1 MAAVVGGGPQDEIPE
16 ADAVEQGR
24 AVDFDD
30 EAGLD
35 TAYLPTSAAAPATET
50 PAKPTSST
58 KPSSFR
64 SPTTKKSTG
73 SRRRRAG
80 IIDA

>member
-35 TAYLPTSAAAPATET
+35 TAYLSGGAGDRDASEAD
-50 PAKPTSST
+50 SST

-64 SPTTKKSTG
+64 SPTTKKYD
-73 SRRRRAG
+73 R
-80 IIDA
+80 

>member
-35 TAYLPTSAAAPATET
+35 NLS
-50 PAKPTSST
+50 
-58 KPSSFR
+58 
-64 SPTTKKSTG
+64 G
-73 SRRRRAG
+73 GAG
-80 IIDA
+80 DRDASEADVVDQAFVVPVADDEEIDR

>member
-35 TAYLPTSAAAPATET
+35 TAYLS
-50 PAKPTSST
+50 
-58 KPSSFR
+58 
-64 SPTTKKSTG
+64 G
-73 SRRRRAG
+73 GAG
-80 IIDA
+80 DRDAS

>member
-35 TAYLPTSAAAPATET
+35 TAYLSGGAGDRDASEADVVDQAFVVPVA
-50 PAKPTSST
+50 
-58 KPSSFR
+58 
-64 SPTTKKSTG
+64 TTKKSTG

>member
-35 TAYLPTSAAAPATET
+35 TAYLSGGAGDRDASEADVV
-50 PAKPTSST
+50 SST